1 MKDYNIRLTQNDVPA
16 FVKAATACDFEVE
29 VFYGRYIV
37 DAKSLLGVFSLDLRQ
52 VLTVRLHGSDRDFEA
67 MLRGFAVKNAVA

>member
-16 FVKAATACDFEVE
+16 FVKAASACDFGVE

-52 VLTVRLHGSDRDFEA
+52 VLTVRLHGSDPDFEA
-67 MLRGFAVKNAVA
+67 MLRGFAAKNAVA